1 MNEGEIKS
9 LTGLRGIAAWIVV
22 VYHFRDVF
30 REQYPALEFLLSFG
44 FYAVDVFFILSGFVI
59 CLSANRYF
67 WGSSLKQ
74 VLGRF
79 YSDRFAR
86 IYPLHFAVLLLYLL
100 NPIAIRFFSGSGL
113 VPDRYDPLYYVASL
127 LLVQNWGVFDQLK
140 WNIPAWSISTEFAAY
155 LLFPVVFYLV
165 SLVRS
170 RGFLLLLFLLLLLLI
185 AWTHE
190 FFEIASLGSDISRF
204 GVVRCLLE
212 FSLGVLLARFYLLGF
227 ISFKPFGGG
236 VVQFL
241 ACVSLVALIYFGV
254 PDYLF
259 VPLLLTILVASLI
272 DQGIISS
279 RILSLRFFSHMGVLS
294 YSIYIVHYWIKDWV
308 KFLSPEVG
316 YAQFSIYILSTYL
329 VALVM
334 HKALEIR
341 LRDFLRS
348 RLGRLYSD

>member
-1 MNEGEIKS
+1 MNEGEIRS

-22 VYHFRDVF
+22 FYHFRDVF
-30 REQYPALEFLLSFG
+30 REQYPALELSLSFG

-67 WGSSLKQ
+67 WDSGLKQ

-100 NPIAIRFFSGSGL
+100 NPLAIHFFSASGY

-127 LLVQNWGVFDQLK
+127 LLVQNWGMFDQLK

-155 LLFPVVFYLV
+155 LLFPVIFYLV

-170 RGFLLLLFLLLLLLI
+170 RGFVLMLFVLLLVLI
-185 AWTHE
+185 AWFHE
-190 FFEIASLGSDISRF
+190 FYEIVSLGSDISRF

-212 FSLGVLLARFYLLGF
+212 FSLGVLLARYYLLGF
-227 ISFKPFGGG
+227 IPFKPFLGGL
-236 VVQFL
+236 VQ
-241 ACVSLVALIYFGV
+241 LVAGAALIVLNYLGV

-272 DQGIISS
+272 DQGAIFS

-294 YSIYIVHYWIKDWV
+294 YSIYIVHYWVKDWV
-308 KFLSPEVG
+308 KFLSPEVD
-316 YAQFSIYILSTYL
+316 YVQFFIYILSTYL
-329 VALVM
+329 VALMM
-334 HKALEIR
+334 HKVLEIR
-341 LRDFLRS
+341 LRTFLRL
-348 RLGRLYSD
+348 RLRRLYSD